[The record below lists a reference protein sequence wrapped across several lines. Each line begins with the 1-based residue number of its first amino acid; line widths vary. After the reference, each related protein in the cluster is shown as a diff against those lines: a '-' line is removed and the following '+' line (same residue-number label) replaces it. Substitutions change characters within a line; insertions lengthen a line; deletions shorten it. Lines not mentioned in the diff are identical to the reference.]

1 MMYFLMPTPPR
12 SFHAV
17 MIDKSKYGK
26 IQCIHFLISRNGKN
40 KSVKA
45 HSGPVLKLS
54 LSQQEDFL
62 MSCSTDKTIKMW
74 DLDCKFKQSFVGHTN
89 WVR

>member
-1 MMYFLMPTPPR
+1 MWVGQINKNMEKF
-12 SFHAV
+12 SV
-17 MIDKSKYGK
+17 KMI
-26 IQCIHFLISRNGKN
+26 IFRNGKH
-40 KSVKA
+40 KAVKA

-54 LSQQEDFL
+54 LSRQEDFL
-62 MSCSTDKTIKMW
+62 MSCSSDKTIKMW